1 MGGALCFISALLFVV
16 FVSLSRN
23 VDGEI
28 VQKAGGCDLF
38 EGNWVWDNSYP
49 LYHSSQCPFFE
60 DQFNCERNGRP
71 DKDFMKYKWQP
82 TGCKLPRFN
91 GVDFMRKLKG
101 KRLMFVGD
109 SLSLNQWQSLT
120 CLLHVALPQAKH
132 ISYTKDGLSNFTF
145 PEYDVSLLFLRNA
158 FLVDIVSEPRGR
170 VLRLDS
176 ISASKIWG
184 GMDVVIFDSW
194 HWWLHSGR
202 KQPWDWVVYG
212 NTTVKDLDRMT
223 AYEKALNTWAKW
235 IDSNVDSTKTQVFF
249 QGVSPDHAGG
259 PGSSEKGCE
268 GQTKPLQ
275 SPGSPHPAEQVLEK
289 VLKGMSKHVNLLNIT
304 RLSQLRIDGHP
315 SIYGRFGGRKTDDC
329 THWCL
334 SGVPDIWNEILY
346 AMLA

>member
-1 MGGALCFISALLFVV
+1 MGGALCFISALLFVI

-38 EGNWVWDNSYP
+38 EGNWVWDDSYP

-82 TGCKLPRFN
+82 IGCKLQRFN

-145 PEYDVSLLFLRNA
+145 PDYDVSLLFLRNA

-202 KQPWDWVVYG
+202 KQP
-212 NTTVKDLDRMT
+212 
-223 AYEKALNTWAKW
+223 
-235 IDSNVDSTKTQVFF
+235 
-249 QGVSPDHAGG
+249 G

-268 GQTKPLQ
+268 GQTKPLT
-275 SPGSPHPAEQVLEK
+275 SPGGPHPAEQVLEK

-315 SIYGRFGGRKTDDC
+315 SIYGRFKGQKTNDC

-346 AMLA
+346 VMLA